1 MKRRAKQE
9 ESHSKW
15 KKKRQTLQQEVL
27 AGRQGAEAAIAAQE
41 VWIDARVGG
50 RSVVVK
56 LRTQ

>member
-1 MKRRAKQE
+1 M
-9 ESHSKW
+9 KW

-50 RSVVVK
+50 KSVGVK